1 MSVGFS
7 LQAAGPA
14 HAAPTSLSS
23 IAVAV
28 VLTFYLVAFSTVVL
42 ALLRRRQAVKQQEKA
57 QRRRQQLL
65 NFACTEQ
72 QKQEDEEAEVVSSA
86 FSLESHHVSAERAA
100 LHLRQLGD
108 RYMPDVSRA
117 ATRHHHLEA
126 FRALSSLVKSSS
138 DTTRHCSAS
147 DGEADDDDDDDKDS
161 RLSVSVVDVERR
173 NDNDVQLRRATPR
186 RTSKGSGRSSSD
198 AGRRRRLTPPC
209 QGYGTGATTTSSI
222 ATTASTVACAL
233 QQEQPEARLSL
244 ADHDDSHSSCQF
256 GRGLSSSSVNEPH
269 QSVQRHP
276 RICHQHQ
283 RSFTSPQRSFGVS
296 RVTSPEEPRGV
307 KQQKG
312 EEEDEEEVPLC
323 CSPLDDVY
331 GHTLRITS
339 VSSQATST
347 VTATAVKT
355 SPSSSSSFPSSSVSS
370 ARASCVLASI
380 EDTAQRARQVASIE
394 RSLAYEADDEAEQDG
409 YVSMSVT
416 QAMTS
421 KMGAGADT
429 QSGST
434 HEPQL
439 NPSGAAVTETRVASP
454 AAEVTAVHESIEIRD
469 AADAEEKKGDFS
481 PRLSI
486 AERQGG
492 GLLMLS
498 SYRCRRT
505 RSIHDFSHGDNDD
518 EEDEREKEDRFDE
531 GDSGAPHMRK
541 RWYGDSEERCR
552 DESGTSSPL
561 SPPVPRCDTSC
572 FALSSLPSHSPLVRI
587 STSAIMEEEQKAQEK
602 TETIT
607 SSLAL
612 YNGPG

>member
-14 HAAPTSLSS
+14 HAAPTSLTSF
-23 IAVAV
+23 AVAL
-28 VLTFYLVAFSTVVL
+28 VLAFYLVAFSTVVL
-42 ALLRRRQAVKQQEKA
+42 ALLRRRQAVKHQEKA

-108 RYMPDVSRA
+108 RYVPDVSRA

-147 DGEADDDDDDDKDS
+147 DGEADDDDDDKDS
-161 RLSVSVVDVERR
+161 WLSVSVVDVERR

-209 QGYGTGATTTSSI
+209 QGYGAGATATSSI
-222 ATTASTVACAL
+222 ATIASTVACAL
-233 QQEQPEARLSL
+233 QREQPEARLSL

-283 RSFTSPQRSFGVS
+283 RSFTSPQPSFGVS
-296 RVTSPEEPRGV
+296 RVTSLEEPRGV

-312 EEEDEEEVPLC
+312 EEEEDEEEVPLY

-331 GHTLRITS
+331 GHTLRITG

-347 VTATAVKT
+347 VTATVVKT

-380 EDTAQRARQVASIE
+380 EDTVQRARQVASIE

-416 QAMTS
+416 
-421 KMGAGADT
+421 
-429 QSGST
+429 
-434 HEPQL
+434 
-439 NPSGAAVTETRVASP
+439 
-454 AAEVTAVHESIEIRD
+454 
-469 AADAEEKKGDFS
+469 
-481 PRLSI
+481 
-486 AERQGG
+486 
-492 GLLMLS
+492 
-498 SYRCRRT
+498 
-505 RSIHDFSHGDNDD
+505 
-518 EEDEREKEDRFDE
+518 
-531 GDSGAPHMRK
+531 
-541 RWYGDSEERCR
+541 
-552 DESGTSSPL
+552 
-561 SPPVPRCDTSC
+561 
-572 FALSSLPSHSPLVRI
+572 
-587 STSAIMEEEQKAQEK
+587 
-602 TETIT
+602 
-607 SSLAL
+607 
-612 YNGPG
+612 